1 MKWKYT
7 AARYIKK
14 QKRVC

>member
-7 AARYIKK
+7 AAQYIKK